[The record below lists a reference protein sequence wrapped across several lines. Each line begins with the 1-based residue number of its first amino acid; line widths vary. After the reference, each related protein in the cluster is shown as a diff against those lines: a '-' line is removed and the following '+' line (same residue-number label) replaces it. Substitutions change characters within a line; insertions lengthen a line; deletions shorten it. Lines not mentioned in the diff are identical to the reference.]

1 MIKRRVLVLNQDF
14 NPISICTVQRAFL
27 LVYFEKAE
35 LLTKSNGYALRTV
48 NRSYPMPSVI
58 KLRNYVNIPFKGV
71 ELSRQNVFKRDGY
84 KCQYCGTND
93 DLTLDHIYPKAKG
106 GKTTWVNL
114 TVLIFINGLRAP
126 AF

>member
-1 MIKRRVLVLNQDF
+1 
-14 NPISICTVQRAFL
+14 
-27 LVYFEKAE
+27 
-35 LLTKSNGYALRTV
+35 
-48 NRSYPMPSVI
+48 MPSVI

-114 TVLIFINGLRAP
+114 ITACKTCNTRKGDFAPEEIGLSIQNAP
-126 AF
+126 FRPSYVMFLREFSGYDYEEWIPYLKTGTHN